1 MAVVNRSSDT
11 ITNATATPA
20 TFNNAGNVGG
30 TVRHAGGFVTVAA
43 DDSTTSVQRGARVPS
58 NAYIQQVLVSAADF
72 TTGGAIDVGV
82 YQIAANGGAVV
93 DADLFAS
100 AFVMTNGPTSNVD
113 VTHESGQYTVA
124 ERSQPLWQALGLS
137 SDPNREY
144 DIAATITTDFNG
156 GQNYR
161 IDVLYTL

>member
-1 MAVVNRSSDT
+1 
-11 ITNATATPA
+11 
-20 TFNNAGNVGG
+20 
-30 TVRHAGGFVTVAA
+30 
-43 DDSTTSVQRGARVPS
+43 
-58 NAYIQQVLVSAADF
+58 
-72 TTGGAIDVGV
+72 V